1 MTRGRKHQVIRAA
14 AALVALTA
22 VAATDAPARA
32 GEPTPAAGT
41 WRKLAVRKFSVESG
55 ADLDAA
61 MRDVPK
67 LLAFFKPAGL
77 KVSDLSVV
85 ADGPK
90 KVPRVVFRATVHVDV
105 EVGVFSVARDEQV
118 WVRADVTSRMGRC
131 AYDPSRAGY
140 EIKLDLSS
148 SDEPVSANASSL
160 VAAFCFGEPKD
171 GQREVELTSFMQI
184 GPDYGTRVAGR
195 LATNMLI
202 KQTDP
207 FVTAIRLA
215 STAAR

>member
-1 MTRGRKHQVIRAA
+1 MLGALAA
-14 AALVALTA
+14 IASTAGDPSVAS
-22 VAATDAPARA
+22 A
-32 GEPTPAAGT
+32 GEPTPAAGS
-41 WRKLAVRKFSVESG
+41 WRKLAVRKFSVDSG

-61 MRDVPK
+61 MRDVSK
-67 LLAFFKPAGL
+67 LLTFFKPAGL

-105 EVGVFSVARDEQV
+105 EVGLFSVARDEQV
-118 WVRADVTSRMGRC
+118 WIRADVTSRMGRC

-215 STAAR
+215 SAAVR